1 MKRNPQVKVRK
12 VRPLEKKRA
21 RITQED
27 VDKWFSEYQEFLL
40 KKNLIHQP
48 GQIWNCDETGFDLN
62 GRVGKVI
69 GPSKQK
75 EAPYQVMSGNMKR
88 ITMLPCFNASGQW
101 MPPYFIF
108 PGKRIPA
115 TYNPLEGGVDGS
127 VFSMTESGYMNTE
140 TFYMWLA
147 NHFIPN
153 LPPKR
158 PVLLLVDSHDSHLHL
173 ATFELAE
180 KKSMWEDVMCPSIL
194 TAAFRKSGIYPL
206 DKSEVSK
213 GLLGPSNQSFDANQ
227 RVDKDSTS
235 PSLQAF
241 EALDAALSTPSRA
254 KYRRRIEEGYD
265 LNGSPTFS
273 AWNKLYKSAN
283 PSHAHHDGKGE
294 TSQTS
299 QRSHHAEKPIEPH
312 QPSSSTES
320 NVLKE
325 ILTSFFIYTIQ
336 PKGPPKRVN
345 AKRTIPNFISGPT
358 SKQILLD
365 EKLKKARQLADK
377 QKRLYETQQRKEE
390 KRKKVEDEK
399 IRKEKKKQE
408 KERMK
413 EQKQKTR
420 NIKGAKKTSSCGR
433 SDGRMHRNLKRTCL
447 TFSNDTESIDE
458 NICSMCSEEYL
469 PIDDENNPWVMC
481 DSCNLW
487 MHIECIP
494 MEFDVDVLHSEE
506 PFYCHQCNF

>member
-1 MKRNPQVKVRK
+1 MSNRGFGVSKSDFLQTVKNFLDKDGRSTPFKNNKPGNKWFRSYMKRNVQVKVRK
-12 VRPLEKKRA
+12 ARPLEKKRA
-21 RITQED
+21 RITQQD

-40 KKNLIHQP
+40 KKDLMDKL

-75 EAPYQVMSGNMKR
+75 EAPYQVVSRNRER

-108 PGKRIPA
+108 PGKRIPT
-115 TYNPLEGGVDGS
+115 TYNPLEGGIDGS
-127 VFSMTESGYMNTE
+127 VFSMTESGYMHTE

-158 PVLLLVDSHDSHLHL
+158 PVLLLVDSHDSHLDL

-180 KKSMWEDVMCPSIL
+180 KNGIYLYALLKNATHIVQPADVGLFGSMKRSWYKSVREYTQQNPNTDITKKNFCSVLKSTWEDVMRPSIL

-206 DKSEVSK
+206 DKGEVSK
-213 GLLGPSNQSFDANQ
+213 GLLGPPNQFVDANQ

-241 EALDAALSTPSRA
+241 EAIDAALSTPSRA

-265 LNGSPTFS
+265 LNGSPTFT
-273 AWNKLYKSAN
+273 AWKKLYKSAN
-283 PSHAHHDGKGE
+283 PSHAHHDGEGE
-294 TSQTS
+294 TSQRESETS
-299 QRSHHAEKPIEPH
+299 QRSQHVEKTIEAL
-312 QPSSSTES
+312 QSSSSIGSNPPES

-325 ILTSFFIYTIQ
+325 ILTYPNIE

-345 AKRTIPNFISGPT
+345 AKEPYQTLLVVQHPN
-358 SKQILLD
+358 K
-365 EKLKKARQLADK
+365 
-377 QKRLYETQQRKEE
+377 
-390 KRKKVEDEK
+390 
-399 IRKEKKKQE
+399 
-408 KERMK
+408 
-413 EQKQKTR
+413 
-420 NIKGAKKTSSCGR
+420 
-433 SDGRMHRNLKRTCL
+433 
-447 TFSNDTESIDE
+447 FS
-458 NICSMCSEEYL
+458 
-469 PIDDENNPWVMC
+469 
-481 DSCNLW
+481 
-487 MHIECIP
+487 
-494 MEFDVDVLHSEE
+494 
-506 PFYCHQCNF
+506 